1 MGSHNPAAQ
10 LAFMD
15 GIHHFIPSPAP
26 GQQFFAGLL
35 GRGEGRTLRAEVS
48 SKLFILKEIIF
59 ALRRAEHTWSF
70 ESSTWRTGWFC

>member
-26 GQQFFAGLL
+26 GQQFFAGLPGL
-35 GRGEGRTLRAEVS
+35 GDGKTPRVEFS
-48 SKLFILKEIIF
+48 SKLFILK
-59 ALRRAEHTWSF
+59 
-70 ESSTWRTGWFC
+70 